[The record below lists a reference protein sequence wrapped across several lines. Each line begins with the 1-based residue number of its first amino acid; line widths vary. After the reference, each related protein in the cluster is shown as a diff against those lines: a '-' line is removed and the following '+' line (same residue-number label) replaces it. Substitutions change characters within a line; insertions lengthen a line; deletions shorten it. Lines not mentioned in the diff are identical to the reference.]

1 MKSIDLNL
9 WTSSLKWVSTLMSQP
24 EQTWTEWLW
33 HRITTINVVCII
45 VALIGLVS
53 AIILSRR
60 AINCYIFNTKS
71 VIGKN
76 TISIPPPEMYHQHM
90 CIKDWLENF
99 ESYAFT
105 CNLVNGTEKARMIL
119 ARLDTHCIRMV
130 RESLSM
136 EDMNN
141 LKKVREK
148 LLDLFDVTTA
158 EDNDHVKNF
167 SDTVQLPGENVSQ
180 FFAVLKSKAKLA
192 FSDQTKPQFDKL
204 LITQFMKGLR
214 SIHIRSKIVVEKTDA
229 TTIEQLVE
237 QAKKLEKALLEAGD
251 EEN

>member
-33 HRITTINVVCII
+33 QKFTSFNVVCFVI
-45 VALIGLVS
+45 ALICLVS
-53 AIILSRR
+53 VIVLSRR
-60 AINCYIFNTKS
+60 AINCYIFNSKS
-71 VIGKN
+71 VIGIN

-130 RESLSM
+130 RESLESM

-167 SDTVQLPGENVSQ
+167 SDTVQLPVENVSL
-180 FFAVLKSKAKLA
+180 FFAALKSKAK
-192 FSDQTKPQFDKL
+192 
-204 LITQFMKGLR
+204 
-214 SIHIRSKIVVEKTDA
+214 
-229 TTIEQLVE
+229 
-237 QAKKLEKALLEAGD
+237 
-251 EEN
+251 